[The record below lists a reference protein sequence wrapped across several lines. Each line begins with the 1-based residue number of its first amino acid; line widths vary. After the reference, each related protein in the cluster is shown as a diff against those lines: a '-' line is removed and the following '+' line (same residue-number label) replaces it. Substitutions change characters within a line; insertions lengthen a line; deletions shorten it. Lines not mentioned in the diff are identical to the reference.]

1 MLTMSFSTDDP
12 GDEND
17 YGAPRRGPSVELA
30 FPTASAQAFN
40 DGPHGAILARDPGDE
55 DDNPAYALD

>member
-17 YGAPRRGPSVELA
+17 YGALRRGPSVEFASL
-30 FPTASAQAFN
+30 TAPAQAFD
-40 DGPHGAILARDPGDE
+40 DGPHGVTLARDPGDE
-55 DDNPAYALD
+55 DDNPAYRLD

>member
-17 YGAPRRGPSVELA
+17 YGVPGPSSVEFACL
-30 FPTASAQAFN
+30 TACAQAFD
-40 DGPHGAILARDPGDE
+40 DGPHGAIIARDPGDE
-55 DDNPAYALD
+55 DDNPAFALD